1 MAFIVFREER
11 ALVLVVR
18 KMGKNDRP
26 TGLTII
32 AILLMILGMF
42 SFATA
47 LYLYSSHYFS
57 RAYGGSAVLAITM
70 IFGLIIVGAILLVL
84 GYEIWKGSG
93 VGARALCERD
103 MRYESYIGNGLT
115 VRTIS

>member
-84 GYEIWKGSG
+84 GLWNLERFGGWSASIMRARHEVRKLHWK
-93 VGARALCERD
+93 RFDR
-103 MRYESYIGNGLT
+103 
-115 VRTIS
+115 